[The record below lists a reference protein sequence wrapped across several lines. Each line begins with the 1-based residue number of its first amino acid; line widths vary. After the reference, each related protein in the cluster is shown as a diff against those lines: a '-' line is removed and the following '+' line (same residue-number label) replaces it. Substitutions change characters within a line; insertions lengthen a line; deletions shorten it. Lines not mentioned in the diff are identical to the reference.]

1 MPKKIHPIKL
11 IQLNVWTGRLVS
23 CLVRFLQQEKP
34 DILCLQELI
43 DLPGGDNL
51 NYLTKKEIQEITGLG
66 YQFVSP
72 VISYNYLH
80 RKASFGNGI
89 ISRFP
94 ILKSETI
101 FTLGDFQDNFDYLNQ
116 SCNMRN
122 LQHVVV
128 QAPDGKKLN
137 LLNHH
142 GYHIPNHK
150 NGNDETLRQTK
161 MIANYAAQLK
171 GPVILSGDFNLSPTS
186 SSIKQINAV
195 LRNLI
200 SETRVKTTRTIM
212 THKTEVCDYI
222 FVNPAVKV
230 NKFEV
235 SKTIV
240 SDHRA
245 LILEFDL

>member
-1 MPKKIHPIKL
+1 MKL

-23 CLVRFLQQEKP
+23 CLAQFLKQEQP

-43 DLPGGDNL
+43 DLPSGDNI
-51 NYLTKKEIQEITGLG
+51 NYLSRKEIQEITGLE
-66 YQFVSP
+66 YAFLSP
-72 VISYNYLH
+72 VISYNYFN
-80 RKASFGNGI
+80 RRATFGNGI

-94 ILKSETI
+94 IVESETI
-101 FTLGDFQDNFDYLNQ
+101 FTRGSFQENFDYFGQ
-116 SCNMRN
+116 DYNMRN
-122 LQHVVV
+122 LQHAVV
-128 QAPDGKKLN
+128 QTPNGIQLH

-142 GYHIPNHK
+142 GHHIPNHK
-150 NGNDETLRQTK
+150 NGNAETMRQTK
-161 MIANYAAQLK
+161 EIADYASALK
-171 GPVILSGDFNLSPTS
+171 GPVILTGDYNLSPKS
-186 SSIKQINAV
+186 DSIKQINAV

-200 SETRVKTTRTIM
+200 GETKVKTTRTIM

-222 FVNPAVKV
+222 FVNQAIKV